1 MKGVIVDMSRLLP
14 ALIVTF
20 TLVFLTLV
28 RSQTCPTN
36 CKCDQTV
43 DGWRA
48 VCRGGMLR
56 TIMRSLSAD
65 FVSLSVSSSNI
76 RTLQASDL
84 QTDVEIPLT
93 NFSITNCR
101 LQNIQDGS
109 FQNLTDLVTL
119 DISSNY
125 IATIREGAFNGLT
138 NLQVLNLSQNNIANV
153 ASALQSLHN
162 LHTLDLSYNA
172 ISDLHTGAFRSQ
184 EQLVYLRLDG
194 NRLQNLHGY
203 VFQGLQNLQHL
214 SLRHCLLISIASD
227 MFSIVRSIR
236 ILNLGQ
242 NQIKELPASEEFRN
256 LPSLQHLYLDSNQIT
271 TLTDSQFSGI
281 TLDTLQLSRNQ
292 ITKIT
297 LETFKYFNARVIDLS
312 YNMLVEIQNNF
323 LRPTAP
329 QLEVLNMAGNPL
341 RTVPKFSFHGLYR
354 LKTLNLSNC
363 QLERIEK
370 NQFDNLQNLKEL
382 DISLNKLQNVP
393 RAVFASFKKDVLLHL
408 HKNSWHCDCYVKP
421 LKLWLEGH
429 GSDLRTCHRDTLYQ
443 DQCMM
448 EKCHSPSS
456 LENIQIKMLE
466 DADLN
471 VCSTDS
477 PSDPLPTNTQLAIVL
492 PCIIIAIFFII
503 LALVL
508 WQRGK
513 TRDELRRQCVKSP
526 SEPVSSHLDFLE
538 QKEHPFDRVSLNES
552 DHNFVF
558 RKYFQTMPSNPD
570 IFIESTSLSH
580 NPSVGGADSVYSS
593 MPSISSG
600 SSNNIGMES
609 TV

>member
-1 MKGVIVDMSRLLP
+1 MSRSLP

-20 TLVFLTLV
+20 TLVLLTLV
-28 RSQTCPTN
+28 RSQACPTN
-36 CKCDQTV
+36 CKCDHTG

-48 VCRGGMLR
+48 VCRGGILQ
-56 TIMRSLSAD
+56 TIMRGLSVDFKSLA
-65 FVSLSVSSSNI
+65 VSSSNI

-84 QTDVEIPLT
+84 LSDVEVPLT
-93 NFSITNCR
+93 NLSITNCR

-109 FQNLTDLVTL
+109 FQNITNLSTL

-125 IATIREGAFNGLT
+125 IATIRKGAFNGLAS
-138 NLQVLNLSQNNIANV
+138 LQVLNLSHNNIANV

-162 LHTLDLSYNA
+162 LRILDLSYNA
-172 ISDLHTGAFRSQ
+172 ISDLHTGAFSSQ

-214 SLRHCLLISIASD
+214 SLRHCLLINIASD

-236 ILNLGQ
+236 VLNLGQ
-242 NQIKELPASEEFRN
+242 NQIQELPASEELRN
-256 LPSLQHLYLDSNQIT
+256 LPSLQHLHLDSNQIT

-292 ITKIT
+292 ISKIT
-297 LETFKYFNARVIDLS
+297 TETFKYFNARVIDLS

-329 QLEVLNMAGNPL
+329 QLELLNMAGNPL
-341 RTVPKFSFHGLYR
+341 RTLPRFAFEGLYR
-354 LKTLNLSNC
+354 LKSLNLSNC
-363 QLERIEK
+363 HLERIEK
-370 NQFDNLQNLKEL
+370 NQFDNLQNLNEL
-382 DISLNKLQNVP
+382 DISLNKLKNIP
-393 RAVFASFKKDVLLHL
+393 GEVFTSLQKDVLLHL

-421 LKLWLEGH
+421 LKLWLESH
-429 GSDLRTCHRDTLYQ
+429 GSDLRTCHRDTLYR
-443 DQCMM
+443 DQCTL

-456 LENIQIKMLE
+456 LANIQIRMLE
-466 DADLN
+466 QSDLN
-471 VCSTDS
+471 VCTKDST
-477 PSDPLPTNTQLAIVL
+477 SDPLPTNTQLAIVL

-503 LALVL
+503 LAIVL

-538 QKEHPFDRVSLNES
+538 QKEHPFDSVSLNES

-570 IFIESTSLSH
+570 IFIETTSLSH
-580 NPSVGGADSVYSS
+580 NPTVGGADSVYSS

-600 SSNNIGMES
+600 SSVNLGMES